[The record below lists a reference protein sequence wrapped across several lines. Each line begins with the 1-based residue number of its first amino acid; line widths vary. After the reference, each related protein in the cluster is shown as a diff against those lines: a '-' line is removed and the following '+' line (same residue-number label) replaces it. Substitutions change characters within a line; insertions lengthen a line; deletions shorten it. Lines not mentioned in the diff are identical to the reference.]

1 MDLVYVAGLLL
12 LWGLTALLVRG
23 FKNLDKPQG
32 GRS

>member
-1 MDLVYVAGLLL
+1 MDIAYAAGLAL

-23 FKNLDKPQG
+23 FEKLDKPQG

>member
-1 MDLVYVAGLLL
+1 MDMVYVAGLLL
-12 LWGLTALLVRG
+12 LWGLMALLVRG